1 MTALKFLAGVLFM
14 FVGVALS
21 IALHEVGHLLPAK
34 KFGVRVTQYM
44 VGFGPTVWSRK
55 RGETEYGVKAI
66 PLGGYIRMI
75 GMFPPKPGD
84 DPKKIRVSST
94 GRFSQLIDEARRTS
108 HEEVEPGDE
117 RRVFYRLPV
126 GRKVVI
132 MLGGPVMNLLIATV
146 LIGGLAMVN
155 GMATQKPGASVAAVY
170 KCAAKFENAKAVD
183 PATCSSGE
191 ETPAFRAGIKP
202 DDQLLTIDGHRIT
215 SNADVSRIIRPRI
228 DKATQVVVLRDG
240 REVSLTVTPMR
251 NELPV
256 YDADGQPVVGA
267 DGKVLTEE
275 AGFLGVSSSPL
286 VVIERKSITAVPGII
301 GSGIAQTAGVI
312 LKIPQK
318 MVDIVRTTFGGG
330 ERDLNGP
337 ISVVGVGRIAGEASA
352 GLIPGLDTDF
362 ASVLAMLV
370 GLLGSLNLALFVF
383 NLVPLL
389 PLDGGH
395 VAGALWEGLKRGWAR
410 LRGRPDPGHVDV
422 AKALPV
428 AYAVSMALIVM
439 SVLLI
444 YADIV
449 NPIKLGG

>member
-1 MTALKFLAGVLFM
+1 MTALLYVLGVLFVAAA
-14 FVGVALS
+14 VGAS
-21 IALHEVGHLLPAK
+21 IGLHEIGHLVPAK
-34 KFGVRVTQYM
+34 KFGVKVTQYM
-44 VGFGPTVWSRK
+44 VGFGPTLWSTR

-84 DPKKIRVSST
+84 DPRKIRVSST

-215 SNADVSRIIRPRI
+215 SNAD
-228 DKATQVVVLRDG
+228 
-240 REVSLTVTPMR
+240 
-251 NELPV
+251 
-256 YDADGQPVVGA
+256 
-267 DGKVLTEE
+267 
-275 AGFLGVSSSPL
+275 
-286 VVIERKSITAVPGII
+286 
-301 GSGIAQTAGVI
+301 
-312 LKIPQK
+312 
-318 MVDIVRTTFGGG
+318 
-330 ERDLNGP
+330 
-337 ISVVGVGRIAGEASA
+337 
-352 GLIPGLDTDF
+352 
-362 ASVLAMLV
+362 
-370 GLLGSLNLALFVF
+370 
-383 NLVPLL
+383 
-389 PLDGGH
+389 
-395 VAGALWEGLKRGWAR
+395 
-410 LRGRPDPGHVDV
+410 
-422 AKALPV
+422 
-428 AYAVSMALIVM
+428 
-439 SVLLI
+439 
-444 YADIV
+444 
-449 NPIKLGG
+449 

>member
-14 FVGVALS
+14 VLGVGLS
-21 IALHEVGHLLPAK
+21 IALHEIGHLVPAK
-34 KFGVRVTQYM
+34 RFGVRVTQYM
-44 VGFGPTVWSRK
+44 VGFGPTIWSRR
-55 RGETEYGVKAI
+55 RGETEYGIKGI

-84 DPKKIRVSST
+84 DPATMRVSST
-94 GRFSQLIDEARRTS
+94 GRFSQLIDEARKTS
-108 HEEVEPGDE
+108 LEEVQPGDE
-117 RRVFYRLPV
+117 RRVFYRLSVP
-126 GRKVVI
+126 KKIVI
-132 MLGGPVMNLLIATV
+132 MLGGPVMNLLIAVV
-146 LIGGLAMVN
+146 LIGGLAMIH
-155 GMATQKPGASVAAVY
+155 GMATQKPGAVISAVY
-170 KCAAKFENAKAVD
+170 KCAATFENAQAVD
-183 PATCSSGE
+183 PATCSSAR
-191 ETPAFRAGIKP
+191 ETPAFRAGIQP
-202 DDQLLTIDGHRIT
+202 DDRLLRINGEQIGT
-215 SNADVSRIIRPRI
+215 NNDVSRIVRPRI
-228 DKATQVVVLRDG
+228 DQATEVVVLRDG
-240 REVSLTVTPMR
+240 AEVALTVTPMR

-256 YDADGQPVVGA
+256 YGEDGEPLVGA
-267 DGKVLTEE
+267 DGKVVMEE
-275 AGFLGVSSSPL
+275 AGFLGVSSGPY
-286 VVIERKSITAVPGII
+286 VVTERKSITEVPAII

-312 LKIPQK
+312 LRIPQK
-318 MVDIVRTTFGGG
+318 MVDVVKTTFGDG

-352 GLIPGLDTDF
+352 GLIPGLPTDF
-362 ASVLAMLV
+362 PSVMALLV

-395 VAGALWEGLKRGWAR
+395 VAGALWEGVKRGWAR

-422 AKALPV
+422 AKALPI
-428 AYAVSMALIVM
+428 AYAVSIVLVVM